1 MLYQI
6 SSGQGPVECE
16 IAVKKFFNS
25 LVNEFG
31 DVEMMCQRI
40 NKRTKQPDSIIV
52 DTESDLSSLEGTIQ
66 WICKSPARP
75 HHLRK
80 NWFINFSSIP
90 YTEIDVDSVD
100 RKDLRIE
107 SFRSSGHGGQHV
119 NKTES
124 GVRVTHVPTEL
135 VVTST
140 KERSQYLNRVDAMKK
155 LYTIL
160 EEQDRINKA
169 NDKKTAWMK
178 HNRLIRGNPV
188 RVYEGMKFE
197 RRK

>member
-135 VVTST
+135 DVTST